1 MLSLHMCIPYA
12 NVYIAYLY
20 LSLGEERQ
28 MGAETHNFILGGICL

>member
-12 NVYIAYLY
+12 NVCAYLY
-20 LSLGEERQ
+20 LSLGEEGQ